1 MGELFYHMD
10 LLATPEVIECSATD
24 LVGEYLGHNGPKI
37 LAIFDRAVGKV
48 LFIDEAHRLVKRD
61 PFSKEAAT
69 DIVGAMSNPLF
80 EQKMFIIL
88 AGYGQQMDTLL
99 ALNQDLRS

>member
-1 MGELFYHMD
+1 MGLRFLE
-10 LLATPEVIECSATD
+10 
-24 LVGEYLGHNGPKI
+24 
-37 LAIFDRAVGKV
+37 IFDRAVGKV

-80 EQKMFIIL
+80 EQKIHHSSWVWP
-88 AGYGQQMDTLL
+88 ANGYITGLEP
-99 ALNQDLRS
+99 RSTKLIQTPHDI